1 MSELYFKPKM
11 SDKQSLRDVMLE
23 KRLHM
28 APRFKRNFDYEVCEA
43 LKKITLE
50 RDAKVIHAYLPIKGE
65 INITPYL
72 RWLLQMGLRVVCPK
86 VLPGRRLQNLE
97 LLDIEKLE
105 KGPFNTIHPAGEN
118 KYEGRIDLV
127 IIPGLAFDRELN
139 RLGYGGGYYDRF
151 LPNYSEAYKL
161 AVQYPFQLVPSVPTE
176 AHDVKVD
183 QLILCNL
190 DK

>member
-1 MSELYFKPKM
+1 MSNKEDFRK
-11 SDKQSLRDVMLE
+11 VMLE
-23 KRLHM
+23 KRAHM
-28 APRFKRNFDYEVCEA
+28 APRFKRNFDYEACEV

-86 VLPGRRLQNLE
+86 VLPGRQLQNIE

-105 KGPFNTIHPAGEN
+105 QGPFNTVHPAGGIS
-118 KYEGRIDLV
+118 YEGKLDLIV
-127 IIPGLAFDRELN
+127 IPGLAFDREMN

-161 AVQYPFQLVPSVPTE
+161 AVQYPFQLVPRVPIE
-176 AHDVKVD
+176 EHDVKVD
-183 QLILCNL
+183 QLILFCL
-190 DK
+190 DQ